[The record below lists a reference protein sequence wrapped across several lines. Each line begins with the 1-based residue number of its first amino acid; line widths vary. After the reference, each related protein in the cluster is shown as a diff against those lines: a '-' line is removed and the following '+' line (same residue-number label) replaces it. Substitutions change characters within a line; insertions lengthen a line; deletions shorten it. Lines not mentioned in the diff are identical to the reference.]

1 MKRGNNYRKNSEL
14 LKQGQQSRVDDAE
27 IMLRYFMKR
36 DEMNAETHNEGH
48 GNGATVRYSPITM
61 AADRVVNWLWN
72 DLYEDVPI
80 SMVPEP
86 HTIPGDSKQ

>member
-1 MKRGNNYRKNSEL
+1 MKGNYRKNSEL

-48 GNGATVRYSPITM
+48 GNGATVRYSPITI
-61 AADRVVNWLWN
+61 AANRVLNWLYS

-80 SMVPEP
+80 SFLYYPISGGNDLG
-86 HTIPGDSKQ
+86 T